1 MGHSESYPCQ
11 PLPAWKLS
19 KDICELKHYSMIWF
33 LYFGP
38 WSAVIFWR
46 NSWWL
51 STPPGK
57 KTIEVIHSDMMFV
70 WNGLPMLYQA
80 WSAPSWTLP
89 ANPILGR
96 SLQNPRHV
104 PVAKS
109 IHQDF
114 SQPCRPCRPCPRNAK
129 MALIQPCQAMW
140 AMCLAINLFLVRVGI
155 KAENQ
160 PWHWNMLPY
169 LNRIW
174 WTLQMRQG
182 WAKVCQWLS
191 MFVCKKHSDYTTL
204 TTWPHWIPL
213 VPKDTK
219 GTLDSM
225 GTVRRPLVSPWK
237 DAKAIS
243 GPWCTCCNRGLA
255 LHALPWYVP
264 LHSLPMFSNV

>member
-1 MGHSESYPCQ
+1 MILYDSY
-11 PLPAWKLS
+11 
-19 KDICELKHYSMIWF
+19 IF

-51 STPPGK
+51 STPPWTK
-57 KTIEVIHSDMMFV
+57 IEVIHSDMMFV
-70 WNGLPMLYQA
+70 WNGLLMLYQA

-89 ANPILGR
+89 ANPVLGR

-104 PVAKS
+104 PVAKIRKGGTRLAKS

-114 SQPCRPCRPCPRNAK
+114 SQPCPRNAK

-160 PWHWNMLPY
+160 PWHWNMPPY

-191 MFVCKKHSDYTTL
+191 MFVCKKTL
-204 TTWPHWIPL
+204 RLHNFDNMTPL
-213 VPKDTK
+213 DSPGTK
-219 GTLDSM
+219 GYQRHL
-225 GTVRRPLVSPWK
+225 GQH
-237 DAKAIS
+237 
-243 GPWCTCCNRGLA
+243 GNG
-255 LHALPWYVP
+255 
-264 LHSLPMFSNV
+264 

>member
-1 MGHSESYPCQ
+1 
-11 PLPAWKLS
+11 
-19 KDICELKHYSMIWF
+19 
-33 LYFGP
+33 
-38 WSAVIFWR
+38 
-46 NSWWL
+46 
-51 STPPGK
+51 
-57 KTIEVIHSDMMFV
+57 
-70 WNGLPMLYQA
+70 
-80 WSAPSWTLP
+80 
-89 ANPILGR
+89 
-96 SLQNPRHV
+96 
-104 PVAKS
+104 
-109 IHQDF
+109 
-114 SQPCRPCRPCPRNAK
+114 

-140 AMCLAINLFLVRVGI
+140 AMCLAINLFSRACWHQGR
-155 KAENQ
+155 KQ

-255 LHALPWYVP
+255 LHPLPWYVP
-264 LHSLPMFSNV
+264 LHSLPMFSNVYQCLPHGKVRRSWTYTVDLSSNNSSDSCGNGTYRLLYICCPNLKFEIFPHQSGLELLSAITTES

>member
-1 MGHSESYPCQ
+1 
-11 PLPAWKLS
+11 
-19 KDICELKHYSMIWF
+19 
-33 LYFGP
+33 
-38 WSAVIFWR
+38 
-46 NSWWL
+46 
-51 STPPGK
+51 
-57 KTIEVIHSDMMFV
+57 
-70 WNGLPMLYQA
+70 MLYQA